1 MDELFK
7 LMKLLTVFDGVD
19 YVTMSSI
26 YTHFGTRST
35 RVKRIVKTAVEL
47 GLIKEHKIGRS
58 RYSFYTLTD
67 KGRRV
72 LKYFNEI
79 YSIVYG
85 SQISQGE
92 RIEKSVSREFGGE
105 DLPEFLA
112 GNPWLEVLS
121 KRGRE

>member
-7 LMKLLTVFDGVD
+7 LMKLLTIFNGVD

-26 YTHFGTRST
+26 YAHFGTRST

-47 GLIKEHKIGRS
+47 GLVKEHKVGRS

-85 SQISQGE
+85 SQISRAE
-92 RIEKSVSREFGGE
+92 RVEKSVGEEFGE
-105 DLPEFLA
+105 DLPEFLT